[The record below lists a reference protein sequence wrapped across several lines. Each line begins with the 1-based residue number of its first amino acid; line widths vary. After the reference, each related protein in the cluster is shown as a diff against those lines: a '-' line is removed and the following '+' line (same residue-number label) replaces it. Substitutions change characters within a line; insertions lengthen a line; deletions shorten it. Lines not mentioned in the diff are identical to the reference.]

1 MTRPSHVGWRHV
13 LLVPVAALL
22 TAAAS
27 AQAQGTVSGRVTGKV
42 AGQPISEAR
51 VEVVG
56 TTLVVPTGAD
66 GRFTIRNV
74 PSGAWAVRVLHV
86 GFQEQKKSVTMTT
99 GQNVTIDF
107 ALEQA
112 VVSLAEVVTT
122 ATGEQRRV
130 ELGNAVATINAS
142 SRAQQAPTTSMDE
155 RRTPTTTKSG
165 HVRSDRPK
173 SSSGKRRA

>member
-1 MTRPSHVGWRHV
+1 MTRPPHAGWRHA
-13 LLVPVAALL
+13 LAPVAALII
-22 TAAAS
+22 AAAS
-27 AQAQGTVSGRVTGKV
+27 AHAQGTVSGRVTGKDV
-42 AGQPISEAR
+42 GQPISEAR

-56 TTLVVPTGAD
+56 TTLIVPTGAD

-74 PSGAWAVRVLHV
+74 PTGSWAVRVLHV

-122 ATGEQRRV
+122 ATGEPRRV
-130 ELGNAVATINAS
+130 ELGKAVSTISAAA
-142 SRAQQAPTTSMDE
+142 R
-155 RRTPTTTKSG
+155 
-165 HVRSDRPK
+165 
-173 SSSGKRRA
+173 